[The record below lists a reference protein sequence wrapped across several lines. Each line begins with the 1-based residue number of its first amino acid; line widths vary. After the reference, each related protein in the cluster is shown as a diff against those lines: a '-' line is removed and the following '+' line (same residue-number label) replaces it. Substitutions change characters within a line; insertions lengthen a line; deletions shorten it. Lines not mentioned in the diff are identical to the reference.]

1 MNKLNL
7 RKEVKDWILSLQILL
22 ACVGATCLVPLLV
35 GFSPST
41 ALFTA
46 GLGTLLFG
54 FITKHKVPA
63 FLGSSFA
70 FIAPMIAITTQFG
83 YAESCGA
90 FAIVGLLYCLFA
102 FLVYKV
108 GVDKI
113 TKWLPPHVTGAMI
126 IIIGLT
132 LVPSAISNMQT
143 NMLIA
148 IISLVTSLLVLK
160 FAKGFTKQLSIMIG
174 LIVGY
179 IVSICFSLVDFS
191 LIKETEMI
199 LLPNFI
205 APKFNFEA
213 IMILTPVAIVTI
225 LEHVG
230 DVITLGTVTNKEY
243 IKNPGL
249 HRTLMGDGLATALA
263 GLFGS
268 VGNTT
273 YGESTSVLA
282 LTKQDNPKIT
292 RNAGILALI
301 LSLVGVFSSTLQTIP
316 TFVVG
321 GISLQLYCM
330 ISWVGFKNIKYN
342 KSYTSL
348 SKLIVIIV
356 MLFIGLGSLI
366 GVNLSIVV
374 GSVTLSGLSLAGVVG
389 IVLNAIITSVEKRVT
404 NK

>member
-1 MNKLNL
+1 MNKLNKNSI
-7 RKEVKDWILSLQILL
+7 KEWILSLQILL

-35 GFSPST
+35 GFPPST

-54 FITKHKVPA
+54 FITKNKVPA

-83 YAESCGA
+83 YEYSCGA
-90 FAIVGLLYCLFA
+90 FIVVGLLYCLFA

-108 GVDKI
+108 GVNKI
-113 TKWLPPHVTGAMI
+113 TKWLPPHVTGAII

-132 LVPSAISNMQT
+132 LVPSAITNMQV
-143 NMLIA
+143 NMFIA
-148 IISLVTSLLVLK
+148 IISLATSLLVLK
-160 FAKGFTKQLSIMIG
+160 FAKGFTKQLGIMIG

-179 IVSICFSLVDFS
+179 IVSVCFGLVDFS
-191 LIKETEMI
+191 LLKNVDII
-199 LLPNFI
+199 LLPSLI
-205 APKFNFEA
+205 LPKFSFEA
-213 IMILTPVAIVTI
+213 IMILAPIAIVTM
-225 LEHVG
+225 LEHIG
-230 DVITLGTVTNKEY
+230 DIITLGTITNKEY
-243 IKNPGL
+243 IKEPGL

-282 LTKQDNPKIT
+282 LTKQSNPKIT

-301 LSLVGVFSSTLQTIP
+301 LSLLGVFSALLQTTPI
-316 TFVVG
+316 FVIG

-330 ISWVGFKNIKYN
+330 IAFIGVKNIKDN
-342 KSYTSL
+342 AKRTWQNALVSI
-348 SKLIVIIV
+348 LILV
-356 MLFIGLGSLI
+356 IGLG
-366 GVNLSIVV
+366 GF
-374 GSVTLSGLSLAGVVG
+374 SVTFGAITLSGLSLAGIIG
-389 IVLNAIITSVEKRVT
+389 IILNVVLNYKEFFVKEA
-404 NK
+404 

>member
-7 RKEVKDWILSLQILL
+7 RKEAKDWMLSLQILL

-35 GFSPST
+35 GFPPST

-90 FAIVGLLYCLFA
+90 FVIVGLLYCLFA

-108 GVDKI
+108 GVNKI
-113 TKWLPPHVTGAMI
+113 IKWLPPHVTGAMI

-132 LVPSAISNMQT
+132 LVPSAITNMQV
-143 NMLIA
+143 NMPIA
-148 IISLVTSLLVLK
+148 IVSLATSLLVLK
-160 FAKGFTKQLSIMIG
+160 FAKGFTKQLGIMIG

-179 IVSICFSLVDFS
+179 IVSICFGLVDFS

-205 APKFNFEA
+205 VPKFNFEA
-213 IMILTPVAIVTI
+213 IMILAPVAIVTI

-243 IKNPGL
+243 IKTPGL
-249 HRTLMGDGLATALA
+249 YKTLMGDGLATALA

-301 LSLVGVFSSTLQTIP
+301 LSLVGVFSATLQTIP
-316 TFVVG
+316 SFVVG

-330 ISWVGFKNIKYN
+330 ISWIGVKNIKDN
-342 KSYTSL
+342 KSYKDL
-348 SKLIVIIV
+348 SKVIVILV
-356 MLFIGLGSLI
+356 MLVIGLGSL
-366 GVNLSIVV
+366 V
-374 GSVTLSGLSLAGVVG
+374 GINISLPLGIVTLSGLSLAGVVG
-389 IVLNAIITSVEKRVT
+389 IILNAILVKF

>member
-1 MNKLNL
+1 MNKL
-7 RKEVKDWILSLQILL
+7 RKEMKDWILSLQILL

-35 GFSPST
+35 GFPPST

-54 FITKHKVPA
+54 FITKNKVPA

-90 FAIVGLLYCLFA
+90 FIIVGLLYCLFA

-108 GVDKI
+108 GVNKI

-132 LVPSAISNMQT
+132 LVPSAITNMQV
-143 NMLIA
+143 NMPIA
-148 IISLVTSLLVLK
+148 IVSLATSLLVLK
-160 FAKGFTKQLSIMIG
+160 FAKGLTKQLGIMIG

-179 IVSICFSLVDFS
+179 VISICFGLVDFS
-191 LIKETEMI
+191 LLKEVDMI
-199 LLPNFI
+199 LLPSLVL
-205 APKFNFEA
+205 PKFSFEA
-213 IMILTPVAIVTI
+213 IMILAPIAIVTM
-225 LEHVG
+225 LEHIG
-230 DVITLGTVTNKEY
+230 DIITLGTVTNKEY
-243 IKNPGL
+243 IKEPGL

-282 LTKQDNPKIT
+282 LTKQSNPKIT
-292 RNAGILALI
+292 RNAAILALI
-301 LSLVGVFSSTLQTIP
+301 LSLVGVFSATLQTIP
-316 TFVVG
+316 IFTIG

-330 ISWVGFKNIKYN
+330 IAWIGVKNIKDN
-342 KSYTSL
+342 KSYTSIY
-348 SKLIVIIV
+348 KLAVIIV
-356 MLFIGLGSLI
+356 MLLIGLG
-366 GVNLSIVV
+366 NLVGLNFSIAL

-389 IVLNAIITSVEKRVT
+389 ILLNAILMKL
-404 NK
+404 NKKAE

>member
-1 MNKLNL
+1 MNKLNKNNI
-7 RKEVKDWILSLQILL
+7 KEWILSLQILL

-35 GFSPST
+35 GFPPST

-54 FITKHKVPA
+54 FITKNKVPA

-90 FAIVGLLYCLFA
+90 FIIVGLLYCLFA

-108 GVDKI
+108 GVNKI

-132 LVPSAISNMQT
+132 LVPSAITNMQV
-143 NMLIA
+143 NMFIA
-148 IISLVTSLLVLK
+148 IISLATSLLVLK
-160 FAKGFTKQLSIMIG
+160 FAKGFTKQLGIMMG

-179 IVSICFSLVDFS
+179 IVSVCFGLVDFS
-191 LIKETEMI
+191 LLKNVDMI
-199 LLPNFI
+199 LLPSLI
-205 APKFNFEA
+205 LPKFSFEA
-213 IMILTPVAIVTI
+213 IMILAPIAIVTM
-225 LEHVG
+225 LEHIG
-230 DVITLGTVTNKEY
+230 DIITLGTVTNKEY
-243 IKNPGL
+243 IKEPGL

-282 LTKQDNPKIT
+282 LTKQSNPKIT
-292 RNAGILALI
+292 RNAAILALI
-301 LSLVGVFSSTLQTIP
+301 LSLVGVFSAALQTTPI
-316 TFVVG
+316 FVIG
-321 GISLQLYCM
+321 GISLQLYVM
-330 ISWVGFKNIKYN
+330 IAWIGVKNIKDN
-342 KSYTSL
+342 KSYVSPY
-348 SKLIVIIV
+348 KLAVIIV
-356 MLFIGLGSLI
+356 MLLIGLG
-366 GVNLSIVV
+366 NLVGLNFSIAL
-374 GSVTLSGLSLAGVVG
+374 GSITLSGLSLAGVVG
-389 IVLNAIITSVEKRVT
+389 ILLNAILMKLDKKAE
-404 NK
+404 

>member
-1 MNKLNL
+1 MNKL
-7 RKEVKDWILSLQILL
+7 RKEVKDWMLSLQILL

-35 GFSPST
+35 GFPPST

-54 FITKHKVPA
+54 FITKNKVPA

-70 FIAPMIAITTQFG
+70 FITPMIAITTQFG

-90 FAIVGLLYCLFA
+90 FIIVGLLYCLFA

-108 GVDKI
+108 GVNKI

-132 LVPSAISNMQT
+132 LVPSAITNMQV
-143 NMLIA
+143 NMPIA
-148 IISLVTSLLVLK
+148 IVSLATSLLVLK
-160 FAKGFTKQLSIMIG
+160 FAKGLTKQLGIMIG

-179 IVSICFSLVDFS
+179 VISICFGLVDFS
-191 LIKETEMI
+191 LLKEVDMI
-199 LLPNFI
+199 LLPSLVL
-205 APKFNFEA
+205 PKFSFEA
-213 IMILTPVAIVTI
+213 IMILAPVAIVTM
-225 LEHVG
+225 LEHIG
-230 DVITLGTVTNKEY
+230 DIITLGTVTNKEY
-243 IKNPGL
+243 IKEPGL
-249 HRTLMGDGLATALA
+249 HRTLISDGLATALA

-282 LTKQDNPKIT
+282 LTKQSNPKIT
-292 RNAGILALI
+292 RNAGILALT
-301 LSLVGVFSSTLQTIP
+301 LSLVGVFSATLQTIP
-316 TFVVG
+316 IFTIG

-330 ISWVGFKNIKYN
+330 ISWVGFKNIKDNKAYTN
-342 KSYTSL
+342 KSEL
-348 SKLIVIIV
+348 AVILI

-366 GVNLSIVV
+366 GVNIEITLGNI
-374 GSVTLSGLSLAGVVG
+374 TLSGLSLAGVVG
-389 IVLNAIITSVEKRVT
+389 ILLNALLMRFK
-404 NK
+404 K

>member
-1 MNKLNL
+1 MNKL
-7 RKEVKDWILSLQILL
+7 RKEMKDWMLSLQILL

-35 GFSPST
+35 GFPPST

-54 FITKHKVPA
+54 FITKNKVPA

-90 FAIVGLLYCLFA
+90 FIIVGLLYCLFA

-108 GVDKI
+108 GVNKI

-132 LVPSAISNMQT
+132 LVPSAITNMQV
-143 NMLIA
+143 NMPIA
-148 IISLVTSLLVLK
+148 IVSLATSLLVLK
-160 FAKGFTKQLSIMIG
+160 FAKGLTKQLGIMIG

-179 IVSICFSLVDFS
+179 VISICFGLVDFS
-191 LIKETEMI
+191 LLKEVDMI
-199 LLPNFI
+199 LLPSLVL
-205 APKFNFEA
+205 PKFSFEA
-213 IMILTPVAIVTI
+213 IMILAPIAIVTM
-225 LEHVG
+225 LEHIG
-230 DVITLGTVTNKEY
+230 DIITLGTVTNKEY
-243 IKNPGL
+243 IKEPGL
-249 HRTLMGDGLATALA
+249 HRTLISDGLATALA

-282 LTKQDNPKIT
+282 LTKQSNPKIT
-292 RNAGILALI
+292 RNAAILALI
-301 LSLVGVFSSTLQTIP
+301 LSLVGVFSATLQTIP
-316 TFVVG
+316 IFTIG

-330 ISWVGFKNIKYN
+330 ISWIGVKNIKDN
-342 KSYTSL
+342 ESY
-348 SKLIVIIV
+348 KNVKNVIVIVV
-356 MLFIGLGSLI
+356 MLVIGLGSLVGI
-366 GVNLSIVV
+366 NISIAL
-374 GSVTLSGLSLAGVVG
+374 GSVTLSGLSLAGIVG
-389 IVLNAIITSVEKRVT
+389 ILLNALLMKLDKKAE
-404 NK
+404 

>member
-1 MNKLNL
+1 MNKL
-7 RKEVKDWILSLQILL
+7 RKEMKDWMLSLQILL

-35 GFSPST
+35 GFPPST

-54 FITKHKVPA
+54 FITKNKVPA

-90 FAIVGLLYCLFA
+90 FIIVGLLYCLFA

-108 GVDKI
+108 GVNKI

-132 LVPSAISNMQT
+132 LVPSAITNMQV
-143 NMLIA
+143 NMPIA
-148 IISLVTSLLVLK
+148 IVSLATSLLVLK
-160 FAKGFTKQLSIMIG
+160 FAKGLTKQLGIMIG

-179 IVSICFSLVDFS
+179 VISICFGLVDFS
-191 LIKETEMI
+191 LLKEVDMI
-199 LLPNFI
+199 LLPSLVL
-205 APKFNFEA
+205 PKFSFEA
-213 IMILTPVAIVTI
+213 IMILAPIAIVTM
-225 LEHVG
+225 LEHIG
-230 DVITLGTVTNKEY
+230 DIITLGTVTNKEY
-243 IKNPGL
+243 IKEPGL

-282 LTKQDNPKIT
+282 LTKQSNPKIT
-292 RNAGILALI
+292 RNAAILALI
-301 LSLVGVFSSTLQTIP
+301 LSLVGVFSATLQTIP
-316 TFVVG
+316 IFTIG

-330 ISWVGFKNIKYN
+330 ISWIGVKNIKDN
-342 KSYTSL
+342 ESY
-348 SKLIVIIV
+348 KNVKNVIVIVV
-356 MLFIGLGSLI
+356 MLVIGLGSLVGI
-366 GVNLSIVV
+366 NISIAL
-374 GSVTLSGLSLAGVVG
+374 GSVTLSGLSLAGIVG
-389 IVLNAIITSVEKRVT
+389 ILLNALLMKLDKKAE
-404 NK
+404 

>member
-1 MNKLNL
+1 MNKLNKNNI
-7 RKEVKDWILSLQILL
+7 KEWILSLQILL

-35 GFSPST
+35 GFPPST

-54 FITKHKVPA
+54 FITKNKVPA

-90 FAIVGLLYCLFA
+90 FIIVGLLYCLFA

-108 GVDKI
+108 GVNKI

-132 LVPSAISNMQT
+132 LVPSAITNMQV
-143 NMLIA
+143 NMPIA
-148 IISLVTSLLVLK
+148 IVSLATSLLVLK
-160 FAKGFTKQLSIMIG
+160 FAKGLTKQLGIMIG

-179 IVSICFSLVDFS
+179 VISICFGLVDFS
-191 LIKETEMI
+191 LLKEVDMI
-199 LLPNFI
+199 LLPSLVL
-205 APKFNFEA
+205 PKFSFEA
-213 IMILTPVAIVTI
+213 IMILAPIAIVTM
-225 LEHVG
+225 LEHIG
-230 DVITLGTVTNKEY
+230 DIITLGTVTNKEY
-243 IKNPGL
+243 IKEPGL

-282 LTKQDNPKIT
+282 LTKQSNPKIT
-292 RNAGILALI
+292 RNAAILALI
-301 LSLVGVFSSTLQTIP
+301 LSLVGVFSAALQTTPI
-316 TFVVG
+316 FVIG

-330 ISWVGFKNIKYN
+330 IAWIGVKNIKDN
-342 KSYTSL
+342 KSYTSIY
-348 SKLIVIIV
+348 KLAVIIV
-356 MLFIGLGSLI
+356 MLLIGLG
-366 GVNLSIVV
+366 NLVGLNFSIAL

-389 IVLNAIITSVEKRVT
+389 ILLNAILMKLDKKAE
-404 NK
+404 

>member
-1 MNKLNL
+1 MNKL
-7 RKEVKDWILSLQILL
+7 RKEMKDWILSLQILL

-35 GFSPST
+35 GFPPSI

-54 FITKHKVPA
+54 FITKNKVPA

-83 YAESCGA
+83 YEYSCGA
-90 FAIVGLLYCLFA
+90 FIIVGLLYCLFA

-108 GVDKI
+108 GVNKI

-132 LVPSAISNMQT
+132 LVPSAITNMQV
-143 NMLIA
+143 NMPIA
-148 IISLVTSLLVLK
+148 IVSLATSLLVLK
-160 FAKGFTKQLSIMIG
+160 FAKGLTKQLGIMIG

-179 IVSICFSLVDFS
+179 VISICFGLVDFS
-191 LIKETEMI
+191 LLKEVDMI
-199 LLPNFI
+199 LLPSLVL
-205 APKFNFEA
+205 PKFSFEA
-213 IMILTPVAIVTI
+213 IMILAPIAIVTM
-225 LEHVG
+225 LEHIG
-230 DVITLGTVTNKEY
+230 DIITLGTVTNKEY
-243 IKNPGL
+243 IKEPGL

-282 LTKQDNPKIT
+282 LTKQSNPKIT
-292 RNAGILALI
+292 RNAAILALI
-301 LSLVGVFSSTLQTIP
+301 LSLVGVFSATLQTIP
-316 TFVVG
+316 IFTIG

-330 ISWVGFKNIKYN
+330 IAWIGVKNIKDN
-342 KSYTSL
+342 KSYTSIY
-348 SKLIVIIV
+348 KLAVIIV
-356 MLFIGLGSLI
+356 MLIIGLG
-366 GVNLSIVV
+366 NLVGLNFSIAL
-374 GSVTLSGLSLAGVVG
+374 GSVTLSGLSLAGIVG
-389 IVLNAIITSVEKRVT
+389 ILLNAILMKLDKKAE
-404 NK
+404 

>member
-1 MNKLNL
+1 MNKLNKNNI
-7 RKEVKDWILSLQILL
+7 KEWILSLQILL

-35 GFSPST
+35 GFPPST

-54 FITKHKVPA
+54 FITKNKVPA

-83 YAESCGA
+83 YEYSCGA
-90 FAIVGLLYCLFA
+90 FIVVGLLYCLFA

-108 GVDKI
+108 GVNKI

-132 LVPSAISNMQT
+132 LVPSAITNMQV
-143 NMLIA
+143 NMFIA
-148 IISLVTSLLVLK
+148 IISLATSLLVLK
-160 FAKGFTKQLSIMIG
+160 FAKGFTKQLGIMMG

-179 IVSICFSLVDFS
+179 IVSVCFGLVDFS
-191 LIKETEMI
+191 LLKNVDMI
-199 LLPNFI
+199 LLPSLI
-205 APKFNFEA
+205 LPKFSFEA
-213 IMILTPVAIVTI
+213 IMILAPIAIVTM
-225 LEHVG
+225 LEHIG
-230 DVITLGTVTNKEY
+230 DIITLGTVTNKEY
-243 IKNPGL
+243 IKEPGL

-282 LTKQDNPKIT
+282 LTKQSNPKIT
-292 RNAGILALI
+292 RNAAILALI
-301 LSLVGVFSSTLQTIP
+301 LSLVGVFSAALQTTPI
-316 TFVVG
+316 FVIG

-330 ISWVGFKNIKYN
+330 IAWIGVKNIKDN
-342 KSYTSL
+342 KSYTSIY
-348 SKLIVIIV
+348 KLAVIIV
-356 MLFIGLGSLI
+356 MLLIGLG
-366 GVNLSIVV
+366 NLVGLNFSIAI

-389 IVLNAIITSVEKRVT
+389 ILLNAILMKLDKKAE
-404 NK
+404 

>member
-1 MNKLNL
+1 MNKLNKNNI
-7 RKEVKDWILSLQILL
+7 KEWILSLQILL

-35 GFSPST
+35 GFPPST

-54 FITKHKVPA
+54 FITKNKVPA

-90 FAIVGLLYCLFA
+90 FIIVGLLYCLFA

-108 GVDKI
+108 GVNKI

-132 LVPSAISNMQT
+132 LVPSAITNMQV
-143 NMLIA
+143 NMFIA
-148 IISLVTSLLVLK
+148 IISLATSLLVLK
-160 FAKGFTKQLSIMIG
+160 FAKGFTKQLGIMMG

-179 IVSICFSLVDFS
+179 IVSVCFGLVDFS
-191 LIKETEMI
+191 LLKNVDMI
-199 LLPNFI
+199 LLPSLI
-205 APKFNFEA
+205 LPKFSFEA
-213 IMILTPVAIVTI
+213 IMILAPIAIVTM
-225 LEHVG
+225 LEHIG
-230 DVITLGTVTNKEY
+230 DIRTLGTVTNKQY
-243 IKNPGL
+243 IKEPGL

-282 LTKQDNPKIT
+282 LTKQSNPKIT
-292 RNAGILALI
+292 RNAAILALI
-301 LSLVGVFSSTLQTIP
+301 LSLVGVFSAALQTTPI
-316 TFVVG
+316 FVIG
-321 GISLQLYCM
+321 GISLQLYVM
-330 ISWVGFKNIKYN
+330 IAWIGVKNIKDN
-342 KSYTSL
+342 KSYVSPY
-348 SKLIVIIV
+348 KLAVIIV
-356 MLFIGLGSLI
+356 MLLIGLG
-366 GVNLSIVV
+366 NLVGLNFSIAL
-374 GSVTLSGLSLAGVVG
+374 GSITLSGLSLAGVVG
-389 IVLNAIITSVEKRVT
+389 ILLNAILMKLDKKAE
-404 NK
+404 